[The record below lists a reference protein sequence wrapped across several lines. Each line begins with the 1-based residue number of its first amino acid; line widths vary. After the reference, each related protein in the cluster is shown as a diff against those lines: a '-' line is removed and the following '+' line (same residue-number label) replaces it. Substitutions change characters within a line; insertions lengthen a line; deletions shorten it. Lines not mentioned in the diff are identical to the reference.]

1 MSEDFQQ
8 VYLKEIG
15 VQTPISLFVD
25 NSAESSLKNKPVVD
39 VSKPDMYIKSV
50 QEAVVE
56 VAEVAEVAEPVQPA
70 KFAPDLSK
78 IEGLVELKV
87 QAETCSACDL
97 VKSRNKVVFGSGHQQ
112 ADLVFIGDAPSRE
125 DDLAGE
131 PVIGTAGQLFSRMLK
146 SIGLDRDDVYVMNGV
161 KCRPQHG
168 RAPKPE
174 EFAACEQWLV
184 HQLDMLQPKLICML
198 GRVVAH
204 TLLKN
209 EVSLADLRA
218 GQFNLRGIPVLVIDH
233 PSYLLRSQQHK
244 RRAWADLNR
253 LNTYYQTLI

>member
-1 MSEDFQQ
+1 MSVEDFQQ
-8 VYLKEIG
+8 VYLQEIG
-15 VQTPISLFVD
+15 VQTPISLFMD
-25 NSAESSLKNKPVVD
+25 NSTEPSLENKPVVE
-39 VSKPDMYIKSV
+39 VPKPDMYIKPA
-50 QEAVVE
+50 QEA
-56 VAEVAEVAEPVQPA
+56 VAEVAEPMQPV

-78 IEGLVELKV
+78 IEGLDALKA
-87 QAETCSACDL
+87 QAETCAACDL
-97 VKSRNKVVFGSGHQQ
+97 AKSRNKIVFGSGHQQ
-112 ADLVFIGDAPSRE
+112 AGLVFIGDAPSRE

-131 PVIGTAGQLFSRMLK
+131 PIIGAAGQLFSRLLK

-209 EVSLADLRA
+209 EASLADLRA

-253 LNTYYQTLI
+253 LKAYYQTLI

>member
-1 MSEDFQQ
+1 MSVEDFQQ

-25 NSAESSLKNKPVVD
+25 NSTEPSLKNKPIVE
-39 VSKPDMYIKSV
+39 VSKPDVYIKPV
-50 QEAVVE
+50 QEA
-56 VAEVAEVAEPVQPA
+56 VAEVAEPVQLA
-70 KFAPDLSK
+70 NFAPDLSK
-78 IEGLVELKV
+78 IEGLDALKAQV
-87 QAETCSACDL
+87 ATCSACDL
-97 VKSRNKVVFGSGHQQ
+97 AKSRNKVVFGNGHQQ

-131 PVIGTAGQLFSRMLK
+131 PIIGATGQLFSRMLK

-209 EVSLADLRA
+209 EVPLADLRA

-253 LNTYYQTLI
+253 LKAYYQTLI

>member
-1 MSEDFQQ
+1 MKDSFQQ
-8 VYLKEIG
+8 VYLREIG

-25 NSAESSLKNKPVVD
+25 VSKQASSENKTVEE
-39 VSKPDMYIKSV
+39 VSKPEVYTKSV
-50 QEAVVE
+50 QEA
-56 VAEVAEVAEPVQPA
+56 AITVAEVAEPVQMPSIE
-70 KFAPDLSK
+70 PDLSN
-78 IEGLVELKV
+78 IEGLDALQIQTEACV
-87 QAETCSACDL
+87 SCDL
-97 VKSRNKVVFGSGHQQ
+97 AKSRNKVVFGSGNQQ

-125 DDLAGE
+125 DDVAGQ
-131 PVIGTAGQLFSRMLK
+131 PIIGSAGQLFGRMLA
-146 SIGLDRDDVYVMNGV
+146 SVGLDRDSVYVMNGV
-161 KCRPQHG
+161 KCRPLHG
-168 RAPKPE
+168 RTPKPE

-218 GQFNLRGIPVLVIDH
+218 GEFDFRGIPVLVIDH

-253 LNTYYQTLI
+253 LKTYYQTLI

>member
-1 MSEDFQQ
+1 MTVEDFQS

-25 NSAESSLKNKPVVD
+25 
-39 VSKPDMYIKSV
+39 VSKDNSLESEPTEQTSKPEVYAKPV
-50 QEAVVE
+50 QEAVVA
-56 VAEVAEVAEPVQPA
+56 VAEVVAPVSMPTIT
-70 KFAPDLSK
+70 PNLSK
-78 IEGLVELKV
+78 VEDLAAL
-87 QAETCSACDL
+87 QTQTEACTNCNL
-97 VKSRNKVVFGSGHQQ
+97 AKSRNKVVFGSGHRQ

-125 DDLAGE
+125 DDVAGQ
-131 PVIGTAGQLFSRMLK
+131 PIVGSAGQLFERMLT
-146 SIGLDRDDVYVMNGV
+146 SVGLAKDDVYVMNAV

-168 RAPKPE
+168 RTPKPE

-218 GQFNLRGIPVLVIDH
+218 GQFNFRGTPVVVIDH

-253 LNTYYQTLI
+253 LKAYYQTLI

>member
-1 MSEDFQQ
+1 MKDNFQQ

-25 NSAESSLKNKPVVD
+25 VSSKQQVLESKTVEEALKPEVYAKPSQD
-39 VSKPDMYIKSV
+39 V
-50 QEAVVE
+50 A
-56 VAEVAEVAEPVQPA
+56 VAEVAEPVQTPNLV
-70 KFAPDLSK
+70 PDLSN
-78 IEGLVELKV
+78 IEGLDALQRQTEACV
-87 QAETCSACDL
+87 SCDL
-97 VKSRNKVVFGSGHQQ
+97 VKSRNQVVFGSGNEQ

-125 DDLAGE
+125 DDVEGQ
-131 PVIGTAGQLFSRMLK
+131 PIIGLAGQLFARMLA
-146 SIGLDRDDVYVMNGV
+146 SVGLQRDEVYVMNAV
-161 KCRPQHG
+161 KCRPLHG
-168 RAPKPE
+168 RTPKPE

-209 EVSLADLRA
+209 ELSLADLRE
-218 GQFNLRGIPVLVIDH
+218 GQFDFRGIPVLVIDH

-253 LNTYYQTLI
+253 LKSYYQTLI

>member
-1 MSEDFQQ
+1 MKDDFQQ

-25 NSAESSLKNKPVVD
+25 TSTEPSLETITEAPKLDTYKP
-39 VSKPDMYIKSV
+39 V
-50 QEAVVE
+50 QEAVVA
-56 VAEVAEVAEPVQPA
+56 VTEVAEPVQTPS
-70 KFAPDLSK
+70 FVSDLSK
-78 IEGLVELKV
+78 IEGLDALMVTVE
-87 QAETCSACDL
+87 ACTACDL
-97 VKSRNKVVFGSGHQQ
+97 AKSRNKVVFGSGNQQ

-125 DDLAGE
+125 DDVVGQ
-131 PVIGTAGQLFSRMLK
+131 PIIGSSGQLFSRMLA
-146 SIGLDRDDVYVMNGV
+146 SVGLNRDSVYVMNGV

-168 RAPKPE
+168 RTPKPE
-174 EFAACEQWLV
+174 EFASCEQWLI
-184 HQLDMLQPKLICML
+184 HQLDILQPKLICML

-209 EVSLADLRA
+209 EVSLSDLRA
-218 GQFNLRGIPVLVIDH
+218 GEFDFRGIPVLVIDH

-253 LNTYYQTLI
+253 LKTYYQTLV

>member
-1 MSEDFQQ
+1 MSVEDFQQ

-15 VQTPISLFVD
+15 VQTPISLFMD
-25 NSAESSLKNKPVVD
+25 NATQPSLENKPVVE
-39 VSKPDMYIKSV
+39 VPKPDMYIKPV
-50 QEAVVE
+50 QEAVV
-56 VAEVAEVAEPVQPA
+56 AVAEPVQA
-70 KFAPDLSK
+70 ATFAPDLSK
-78 IEGLVELKV
+78 IEGLAALKTQVEI
-87 QAETCSACDL
+87 CSSCDL

-125 DDLAGE
+125 DDLVGD
-131 PVIGTAGQLFSRMLK
+131 PIIGAAGQLFSRMLK
-146 SIGLDRDDVYVMNGV
+146 SVGLDRDDVYVMNGV

-218 GQFNLRGIPVLVIDH
+218 GQFNFRGIPVLVIDH

-253 LNTYYQTLI
+253 LKAYYQTLI

>member
-1 MSEDFQQ
+1 MKDNFQQ

-15 VQTPISLFVD
+15 VQTPISLFVP
-25 NSAESSLKNKPVVD
+25 SSTETNLENKAVD
-39 VSKPDMYIKSV
+39 
-50 QEAVVE
+50 EAVQAEVYAKPAQE
-56 VAEVAEVAEPVQPA
+56 GGVTVAEVVAPA
-70 KFAPDLSK
+70 QKTKIVPKVSKVDDLNA
-78 IEGLVELKV
+78 LQAQVEACV
-87 QAETCSACDL
+87 SCDL
-97 VKSRNKVVFGSGHQQ
+97 AKSRNKVVFGSGHQQ

-125 DDLAGE
+125 DDVAGQ
-131 PVIGTAGQLFSRMLK
+131 PIIGSAGQLFTRMLA
-146 SIGLDRDDVYVMNGV
+146 SVGLDRDSVYVMNGV

-174 EFAACEQWLV
+174 EFAVCEQWLV

-209 EVSLADLRA
+209 EVSLTDLRA
-218 GQFNLRGIPVLVIDH
+218 GQFDFRGIPVLVIDH

-253 LNTYYQTLI
+253 LKAYYQTLI

>member
-1 MSEDFQQ
+1 MSVEDFQQ

-15 VQTPISLFVD
+15 VQTPISLFMD
-25 NSAESSLKNKPVVD
+25 NSKEPSLENKPVMEVP
-39 VSKPDMYIKSV
+39 KPDMYIKPT
-50 QEAVVE
+50 QEAVVA
-56 VAEVAEVAEPVQPA
+56 VAEVAESVQPA
-70 KFAPDLSK
+70 TFAPDLSK
-78 IEGLVELKV
+78 IEGLAALKA
-87 QAETCSACDL
+87 QAEICSACDL
-97 VKSRNKVVFGSGHQQ
+97 AKSRNKVVFGSGHQQ

-131 PVIGTAGQLFSRMLK
+131 PIIGAAGQLFSRMLK

-218 GQFNLRGIPVLVIDH
+218 GQFNFRGIPVLVIDH

-253 LNTYYQTLI
+253 LKAYYQTLI

>member
-1 MSEDFQQ
+1 MADDFQS

-15 VQTPISLFVD
+15 VQTPISLFVPSSTETNLENKAVD
-25 NSAESSLKNKPVVD
+25 EVIHAEVYAKPA
-39 VSKPDMYIKSV
+39 
-50 QEAVVE
+50 QEAVVA
-56 VAEVAEVAEPVQPA
+56 VAEVAVAVQEPKIVPNVS
-70 KFAPDLSK
+70 KVEDLNALQAQVEACVSC
-78 IEGLVELKV
+78 GL
-87 QAETCSACDL
+87 A
-97 VKSRNKVVFGSGHQQ
+97 KSRNKVVFGRGHQQ

-125 DDLAGE
+125 DDVAGQ
-131 PVIGTAGQLFSRMLK
+131 PIIGSAGQLFERMLA
-146 SIGLDRDDVYVMNGV
+146 SVGLDRDSAYVMNGV

-168 RAPKPE
+168 RTPKPE

-198 GRVVAH
+198 GRVIAH

-209 EVSLADLRA
+209 EASLVDLRA
-218 GQFNLRGIPVLVIDH
+218 GEFDFRGIPVLVIDH

-253 LNTYYQTLI
+253 LKAYYQALI